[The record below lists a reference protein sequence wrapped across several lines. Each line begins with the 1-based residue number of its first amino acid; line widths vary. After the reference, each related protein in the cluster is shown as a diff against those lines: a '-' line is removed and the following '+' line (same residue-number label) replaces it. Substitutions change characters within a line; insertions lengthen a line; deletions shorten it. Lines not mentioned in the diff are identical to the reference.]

1 MIIKTVDELRQRIG
15 KFVVFSL
22 YNLELYNLD
31 FKYPTASMKLLT
43 RVEDGWLRHADR
55 LQTELSGIY
64 GYKIYGKLSAQIN
77 PFIPYVKD
85 DNGETCSSYMFARD
99 ATEDEIKQFRQNWR
113 LAIYKNKIKPKQKY
127 EFKYPYRED
136 YELPF

>member
-15 KFVVFSL
+15 KFVVFSQ
-22 YNLELYNLD
+22 YSPD
-31 FKYPTASMKLLT
+31 FKDPTASMKLLT
-43 RVEDGWLRHADR
+43 RVKDGWLRHADR

-64 GYKIYGKLSAQIN
+64 GYEIYGKFSAQMN

-85 DNGETCSSYMFARD
+85 DNGETYSNSYMFARD
-99 ATEDEIKQFRQNWR
+99 ATEEEIKQFRQNWR

-127 EFKYPYRED
+127 GFKYPHRED

>member
-31 FKYPTASMKLLT
+31 FKDPTASMKLLT

-85 DNGETCSSYMFARD
+85 DNGETCSTYMFARD
-99 ATEDEIKQFRQNWR
+99 ATEEEIKQFRQNWR

-127 EFKYPYRED
+127 EFKYPYIED

>member
-15 KFVVFSL
+15 KFVVFSQ
-22 YNLELYNLD
+22 YNPD
-31 FKYPTASMKLLT
+31 FKDPTASMKLLT

-55 LQTELSGIY
+55 IQAELSGIY
-64 GYKIYGKLSAQIN
+64 GYVIYGKFSAQIN

-85 DNGETCSSYMFARD
+85 DNGETYSNSYMFARD
-99 ATEDEIKQFRQNWR
+99 ATEEEIKQFRQNWR

-127 EFKYPYRED
+127 GFKYPHRED

>member
-15 KFVVFSL
+15 KFVVFSQ
-22 YNLELYNLD
+22 YNQD
-31 FKYPTASMKLLT
+31 FKDPTASMKLLT

-55 LQTELSGIY
+55 LQTQQSDIY
-64 GYKIYGKLSAQIN
+64 GYEIYGKFSAQMN
-77 PFIPYVKD
+77 PFTPYVSD
-85 DNGETCSSYMFARD
+85 RNGETYSNSYMYARD
-99 ATEDEIKQFRQNWR
+99 ATEEEIKQFRQNWR

-127 EFKYPYRED
+127 TFKYPHIED

>member
-15 KFVVFSL
+15 KFVVFSQH
-22 YNLELYNLD
+22 NLD
-31 FKYPTASMKLLT
+31 FKDQTASMKLLT

-55 LQTELSGIY
+55 LQAELSGIY

-85 DNGETCSSYMFARD
+85 DNGETCSTYMFARD
-99 ATEDEIKQFRQNWR
+99 ATEEEIKQFRQNWR
-113 LAIYKNKIKPKQKY
+113 LAIYKNKIKPIERIMNY
-127 EFKYPYRED
+127 HSNFFPEFFFEHH
-136 YELPF
+136 

>member
-31 FKYPTASMKLLT
+31 FKDPTASMKLLT